1 MTKEIIINRVRCSV
15 PHIIR
20 GVSANTMFF
29 LINFEEK
36 FKDNTYYDNTVFL
49 DIPYDRDDFG
59 RIMNSYNVF
68 GWKAEDI
75 EKAKET
81 AKKLKAGKK
90 IEAFLDNFMMLR
102 SLFEDAKFN
111 EFDFALLAIEKGK

>member
-1 MTKEIIINRVRCSV
+1 M
-15 PHIIR
+15 
-20 GVSANTMFF
+20 
-29 LINFEEK
+29 
-36 FKDNTYYDNTVFL
+36 
-49 DIPYDRDDFG
+49 
-59 RIMNSYNVF
+59 F